1 MEKEEFSKI
10 MKNNSK
16 KIGILLNEEQ
26 VEQFYIYMELLLEW
40 NKKINL
46 TAITNPEEIILKHF
60 IDSLT
65 IAKEIEKNAKIVD
78 VGTGA
83 GFPGV
88 PLKIIRRDIEITLLD
103 SLNKRI
109 LFLQEVIQQLK
120 LTKVEV
126 IHSRVEDFGKDKKYR
141 DTFDYSV
148 SRAVANLAILTEYLI
163 PLVRLKGYCIC
174 MKGANVEE
182 EIQQSKNAITIL
194 GGKIDKIDKFQLPDS
209 DMDRNIIKIQKIK
222 STPLKYPRKAG
233 MPAKSPIR

>member
-10 MKNNSK
+10 IKDNSK
-16 KIGILLNEEQ
+16 EIGILLNEEQ
-26 VEQFYIYMELLLEW
+26 VEQFYIYMELLLQW
-40 NKKINL
+40 NEKINL
-46 TAITNPEEIILKHF
+46 TAITKPEEIILKHF

-88 PLKIIRRDIEITLLD
+88 PLKIIRKDIEITLLD

-109 LFLQEVIQQLK
+109 HFLEEVIQQLK
-120 LTKVEV
+120 LTKIEA
-126 IHSRVEDFGKDKKYR
+126 IHSRVEDFGKDKRYR

-148 SRAVANLAILTEYLI
+148 SRAVANLATLMEYLM

-209 DMDRNIIKIQKIK
+209 DMNRNIIKIQKIK

-233 MPAKSPIR
+233 MPAKDPIR